1 MADRFLVS
9 TSCFVLPRSMMI
21 AVLLLLPLVAPIPL
35 LAEAPS
41 TPELLPVQIEDDEPA
56 KGKPPALPVPPPAV
70 ATEVEKVPLEPV
82 ASVDGE
88 PAPKN
93 TSADLLKRIEQLESK
108 LSVTKETKTDDKTPK
123 KSDPG
128 KSGKAAKDAKDEAP
142 KATPEFP
149 SVKITGFT
157 QLDSA
162 WYDQSPNNRYTVG
175 DAQDGTGFR
184 RARLAVFG
192 KVAEFTSYQLEVD
205 FATAGRPSFFD
216 VYIEQTNLPLVGT
229 VRVGQYCQPF
239 SIDAVSGFRNL
250 IFLERSL
257 PFLAMVPFRRVGL
270 QANNCTEDQMT
281 QWAYSVYRT
290 GGFMNAPLGDD
301 RFATDFGDIG
311 GYGFSTRATQLLYY
325 DEPAADRY
333 LFHVGASYNFS
344 MLAGNDA
351 IGSGTPGNSGG
362 GKPYYQART
371 TPEFGPLGYP
381 ELPQTF
387 GTSVNGTPL
396 FVDTGRYQA
405 DYFNLFGVE
414 ALYQWGAF
422 SFQSEYMA
430 TIVQSVVGPV
440 FYQGAYAQAA
450 YRLTGENR
458 QYDKRVGALTKVIP
472 FRDFISLK
480 RKGICGWGAWEIATR
495 LSFVDLTN
503 PATLDGHY
511 YNTASNTFTGT
522 ANAGNGVLTDY
533 TLGLTWFWNQHTKFQ
548 FNWIHAFLDNSF
560 KGYSNADLLVTRAQI
575 DF

>member
-1 MADRFLVS
+1 MTGRFLGSDTCVLSTRS
-9 TSCFVLPRSMMI
+9 TSIAAALVVLFLMPIS
-21 AVLLLLPLVAPIPL
+21 VLAADPP
-35 LAEAPS
+35 
-41 TPELLPVQIEDDEPA
+41 TQELHPVQIEDDEPTEKVDNKA
-56 KGKPPALPVPPPAV
+56 LALPVTASISTPPVEEVPHES
-70 ATEVEKVPLEPV
+70 ATAAKATPTPPSTDV
-82 ASVDGE
+82 
-88 PAPKN
+88 
-93 TSADLLKRIEQLESK
+93 LKRIEQLEAKIFGSK
-108 LSVTKETKTDDKTPK
+108 DKEGNESVKKEGGDKSNEAK
-123 KSDPG
+123 EVKE
-128 KSGKAAKDAKDEAP
+128 AAKPA
-142 KATPEFP
+142 PEFP
-149 SVKITGFT
+149 SVKLTGFT
-157 QLDSA
+157 QLDTA

-216 VYIEQTNLPLVGT
+216 VYIEQINLPLVGT

-281 QWAYSVYRT
+281 QWAYSIYRT

-301 RFATDFGDIG
+301 RFAVDFGDIG

-458 QYDKRVGALTKVIP
+458 QYDKRIGALTKVIP

>member
-1 MADRFLVS
+1 MADRFLDQNESKSS
-9 TSCFVLPRSMMI
+9 TRITAI
-21 AVLLLLPLVAPIPL
+21 AVVVACSLLLPIGV
-35 LAEAPS
+35 LAAEPK
-41 TPELLPVQIEDDEPA
+41 TQELLPVEIEEEVPLEKNPAGLPASPPLNAEP
-56 KGKPPALPVPPPAV
+56 
-70 ATEVEKVPLEPV
+70 VEEVPLEPTAATV
-82 ASVDGE
+82 AE
-88 PAPKN
+88 PATAPP
-93 TSADLLKRIEQLESK
+93 SADVLKRIEQLEAKIFGSK
-108 LSVTKETKTDDKTPK
+108 VKPDDDSTKKGGSDKNNSAK
-123 KSDPG
+123 EVKD
-128 KSGKAAKDAKDEAP
+128 AAKP
-142 KATPEFP
+142 VPEFP
-149 SVKITGFT
+149 SAKLTGFT

-301 RFATDFGDIG
+301 RFAVDFGDIG
-311 GYGFSTRATQLLYY
+311 GYGFSARATQLLYY

-351 IGSGTPGNSGG
+351 VGSGTPGNSGG

-458 QYDKRVGALTKVIP
+458 QYDKRIGALTKVVP